1 MILSWL
7 YIFKTTKDTNKKC
20 HQLKWCIPFFTPIKL
35 VACAQYVRVQS
46 QASNGKNWVRMTEI
60 WPLELSDVYF
70 NWLPE
75 FNNKTEG
82 VNEFLGHLRHF
93 LMSIF
98 LTNKFQLCLTSL
110 FSVIFAKL
118 VLKMLPILLCTN
130 IL

>member
-20 HQLKWCIPFFTPIKL
+20 HQLKWCILSTPIKP
-35 VACAQYVRVQS
+35 VTCVQCVSVQS

-60 WPLELSDVYF
+60 WPLELSNVYF
-70 NWLPE
+70 NWLSE
-75 FNNKTEG
+75 FNKKTES